1 MTSRP
6 PIFII
11 GSPRS
16 GTTLLRLMVTS
27 HPAIVVP
34 PECGFALW
42 WREKYGDWKQRDPR
56 LDAFLQ
62 DLASSRKFET
72 WKMDLDQL
80 RGHLQGNSP
89 ASYAEL
95 VSAIYTFFGLTNQPT
110 ATRWGDKN
118 NYYLAHIPELHALFP
133 HALFVHIV
141 RDGRDVCCSYRQLQ
155 SVSQSS
161 PYAPQLP
168 VEPEK
173 VAAEWTKNIASI
185 REAFSAFSWN
195 GVHEIRYEDL
205 VVSPETELRRL
216 CAFLG
221 EPFDLSML
229 AYSER
234 NRRDGLEPPEFLA
247 WKRLTLDPPSVTQV
261 GRFRRDLNANEIA
274 EFEAVSA
281 STLAQYNYL

>member
-1 MTSRP
+1 MSSRP

-42 WREKYGDWKQRDPR
+42 WREKYADWKANDPR

-62 DLASSRKFET
+62 DLASSRKMET
-72 WKMDLDQL
+72 WKMDFDEL
-80 RGHLQGNSP
+80 RKYLQEKSP

-95 VSAIYTFFGLTNQPT
+95 VSAIYTFFGITNQPT

-133 HALFVHIV
+133 EAQFVHIV

-155 SVSQSS
+155 TVSQAS
-161 PYAPQLP
+161 PYVPRLP
-168 VEPEK
+168 AEPAK
-173 VAAEWTKNIASI
+173 VAAEWSKNIATI
-185 REAFSAFSWN
+185 RESFSTLSWR

-205 VVSPETELRRL
+205 VANPEAELRRL
-216 CAFLG
+216 CMFLN
-221 EPFDLSML
+221 EPFDTAML
-229 AYSER
+229 AYSEK
-234 NRRDGLEPPEFLA
+234 NKQNELEPAEFLA
-247 WKRLTLDPPSVTQV
+247 WKRLTLEPPSEKQV
-261 GRFRRDLNANEIA
+261 GRFRRDLNAQEVA
-274 EFEAVSA
+274 EFEAVAGSA
-281 STLAQYNYL
+281 LAQYNYL